1 MMKNGHSSSRSS
13 GNYGYELPYSLA
25 RDKLAKIKDIE
36 EQCRKSGAQYLGPNE
51 IVIDY
56 LNQPYHIS
64 LADIRIWLENSEA
77 EVPLKD
83 RILILHYFIE
93 AKGTP
98 ATGQLVTYKQLPGGV
113 AYFSAFSQR
122 AIKPFV
128 SHFGEKPELL
138 PEIAAKLGGYEAHR
152 GDASVTINGFKYV
165 PITWVLWKGDEE
177 VAASGSVL
185 FDSNISDYLSTED
198 VTVLSETI
206 IWKLVKGISTAEP
219 GDRSA
224 LSQ

>member
-1 MMKNGHSSSRSS
+1 MMKNRRSLPQGS
-13 GNYGYELPYSLA
+13 GDYGYELPYKLA
-25 RDKLAKIKDIE
+25 RDQLAKIRDIE
-36 EQCRKSGAQYLGPNE
+36 GQCRKSGAHYVGPSE

-64 LADIRIWLENSEA
+64 LPDIRIWLENSEL

-83 RILILHYFIE
+83 RILILHYFIG

-98 ATGQLVTYKQLPGGV
+98 ATGQLITYRQLPGGV
-113 AYFSAFSQR
+113 AYFSAFAQR

-128 SHFGEKPELL
+128 SHFGKRPELL
-138 PEIAAKLGGYEAHR
+138 TETAAKLGGYEAHR
-152 GDASVTINGFKYV
+152 GDASVTINGFKHV

-177 VAASGSVL
+177 LAASGSVL
-185 FDSNISDYLSTED
+185 FDSSISDYLSTED

-206 IWKLVKGISTAEP
+206 IWKLVKNIP
-219 GDRSA
+219 SA
-224 LSQ
+224 